1 MASIAAHGPGQRASE
16 PSQSPARLPPT
27 PQNVR
32 IRRCSNG
39 YVVAAL
45 FDLKFCSCPNW
56 VFLGASLQRL
66 IRSNAYRRSGLLG
79 PRAKICCYPVHHCWF
94 EQRLGHA
101 GLWMQSDIKFY
112 HKLYQ
117 HLKLT
122 TFRLVVRE
130 PSVGAQAPQPCLSVL
145 GLTTLGRRE
154 FFYLPSAG

>member
-1 MASIAAHGPGQRASE
+1 
-16 PSQSPARLPPT
+16 
-27 PQNVR
+27 
-32 IRRCSNG
+32 
-39 YVVAAL
+39 
-45 FDLKFCSCPNW
+45 
-56 VFLGASLQRL
+56 
-66 IRSNAYRRSGLLG
+66 
-79 PRAKICCYPVHHCWF
+79 
-94 EQRLGHA
+94 
-101 GLWMQSDIKFY
+101 MQSDVKFY